1 MLCQI
6 MNKAISSPLTP
17 FTNKTGVSQ
26 PRKILIFYSSIGHGH
41 ICAAQAIKEEIC
53 RLAPDASV
61 VLQDLMITKKIAS
74 RCPILKGLF
83 SPSALEEAR
92 WPGLDKR

>member
-1 MLCQI
+1 

-53 RLAPDASV
+53 RLR
-61 VLQDLMITKKIAS
+61 LT
-74 RCPILKGLF
+74 
-83 SPSALEEAR
+83 
-92 WPGLDKR
+92 